1 MARKIFKYHG
11 YTLEELQEMSF
22 EDFMELLPSR
32 QRRSLKRGFLPR
44 QQIVLDKLRKLKAD
58 EEANG
63 KPKGGKPPVIRTH
76 CRDMIVLPEMVGTTF
91 GIYTGKEFFQVEIM
105 PEMIG
110 GYFGEFAPTRQ
121 RVQHGDPGMGATRS
135 SMFVPLK

>member
-1 MARKIFKYHG
+1 LARKVFKFRG
-11 YTLEELQEMSF
+11 YSLEELQAMSL
-22 EDFMELLPSR
+22 EEVIELLPSR

-44 QQIVLDKLRKLKAD
+44 QEKVLAKMEKVDI
-58 EEANG
+58 ENNNG
-63 KPKGGKPPVIRTH
+63 RPEVIKTH
-76 CRDMIVLPEMVGTTF
+76 CRDMIVLPNMVGYTF
-91 GIYTGKEFFQVEIM
+91 GIYNGKEFVEVTIK

-110 GYFGEFAPTRQ
+110 CYFGEFAQTRS

>member
-1 MARKIFKYHG
+1 MARKIFKYKG
-11 YTLEELQEMSF
+11 NTLEELQDMSL
-22 EDFMELLPSR
+22 EEVMELLPAR

-44 QQIVLDKLRKLKAD
+44 QQKVLDKMQKVK
-58 EEANG
+58 EEG
-63 KPKGGKPPVIRTH
+63 SKDGRPIVIKTH
-76 CRDMIVLPEMVGTTF
+76 CRDMIVLPNMVGTTF
-91 GIYTGKEFFQVEIM
+91 GIYNGKEFVEVTFT

-110 GYFGEFAPTRQ
+110 HYFGEYAPTRQ

>member
-1 MARKIFKYHG
+1 MARKIFKFRG
-11 YTLEELQEMSF
+11 YTLEELQDMSLD
-22 EDFMELLPSR
+22 EIADLLPSR

-44 QQIVLDKLRKLKAD
+44 QEKVLEKMEKVKNIKNDSGRPIVIK
-58 EEANG
+58 
-63 KPKGGKPPVIRTH
+63 TH
-76 CRDMIVLPEMVGTTF
+76 CRDMIILPNMVGLTF
-91 GIYTGKEFFQVEIM
+91 GIYNGKEFVEVTIK

-110 GYFGEFAPTRQ
+110 CYFGEFAQTRA

>member
-11 YTLEELQEMSF
+11 YTIEELKEMSL
-22 EDFMELLPSR
+22 EDLIKLLPSR

-44 QQIVLDKLRKLKAD
+44 QQIVLDKMRKLKKNED
-58 EEANG
+58 KNKSG
-63 KPKGGKPPVIRTH
+63 KPIVIKTH
-76 CRDMIVLPEMVGTTF
+76 CRDMIVLPEMVGTIF
-91 GIYTGKEFFQVEIM
+91 GIYNGKVFVEVEFT

-110 GYFGEFAPTRQ
+110 SYFGEFAPTRQ
-121 RVQHGDPGMGATRS
+121 KVQHGDPGMGATRS

>member
-1 MARKIFKYHG
+1 MARKIYKYRG
-11 YTLEELQEMSF
+11 YTLEELQNMSL
-22 EDFMELLPSR
+22 EDFIQLLPAR

-44 QQIVLDKLRKLKAD
+44 QQIVLDKMRKLND
-58 EEANG
+58 EG
-63 KPKGGKPPVIRTH
+63 KKDGRPVVIRTH

-91 GIYTGKEFFQVEIM
+91 GIYDGHNFVEVTIM

-110 GYFGEFAPTRQ
+110 CYFGEFAPTRQ

>member
-1 MARKIFKYHG
+1 MARKVFKYKG
-11 YTLEELQEMSF
+11 YTLEELQEMSL
-22 EDFMELLPSR
+22 EEVMKLYPAR

-44 QQIVLDKLRKLKAD
+44 QQKVLDKMRKLNKEGTKD
-58 EEANG
+58 G
-63 KPKGGKPPVIRTH
+63 RPVVVRTH

-91 GIYTGKEFFQVEIM
+91 GIYDGHNFVEVKIT
-105 PEMIG
+105 PEMLG
-110 GYFGEFAPTRQ
+110 HYFGEYAPTRQ

>member
-1 MARKIFKYHG
+1 MARKEFKYRG
-11 YTLEELQEMSF
+11 YSLEELQEMSLD
-22 EDFMELLPSR
+22 EVIKLLPAR

-44 QQIVLDKLRKLKAD
+44 QQVVLDKLRKLKKEGND
-58 EEANG
+58 DG
-63 KPKGGKPPVIRTH
+63 KPIVIKTH
-76 CRDMIVLPEMVGTTF
+76 CRDMVVLPEMVGTKF
-91 GIYTGKEFFQVEIM
+91 GIYNGQNFLEVEIT

-110 GYFGEFAPTRQ
+110 SYFGEFSPSRQ

>member
-1 MARKIFKYHG
+1 LARKVFKYKG
-11 YTLEELQEMSF
+11 YTLEELQEMSL
-22 EDFMELLPSR
+22 EEVMKLYPAR

-44 QQIVLDKLRKLKAD
+44 QQKVLDKMRKLNKEGTKD
-58 EEANG
+58 G
-63 KPKGGKPPVIRTH
+63 RPVVVRTH

-91 GIYTGKEFFQVEIM
+91 AIYDGHNFVEVKIT
-105 PEMIG
+105 PEMLG
-110 GYFGEFAPTRQ
+110 HYFGEFAPTRQ

>member
-1 MARKIFKYHG
+1 RKVFKYKG
-11 YTLEELQEMSF
+11 YTLEELQEMSL
-22 EDFMELLPSR
+22 EEVMKLYPAR

-44 QQIVLDKLRKLKAD
+44 QQKVLDKMRKLNKEGTKD
-58 EEANG
+58 G
-63 KPKGGKPPVIRTH
+63 RPVVVRTH

-91 GIYTGKEFFQVEIM
+91 AIYDGHNFVEVKIT
-105 PEMIG
+105 PEMLG
-110 GYFGEFAPTRQ
+110 HYFGEYAPTRK

>member
-1 MARKIFKYHG
+1 MARKIFKYRG
-11 YTLEELQEMSF
+11 YTIEELKEMSLEEF
-22 EDFMELLPSR
+22 IELLPAR

-44 QQIVLDKLRKLKAD
+44 QQSVLDKMRKLQKQD
-58 EEANG
+58 
-63 KPKGGKPPVIRTH
+63 KKGGKPVVVRTH
-76 CRDMIVLPEMVGTTF
+76 CRDMIVIPEMVGTTF
-91 GIYTGKEFFQVEIM
+91 GIYDGQNFVEVTIA

-110 GYFGEFAPTRQ
+110 HYFGEYAPTRK

>member
-1 MARKIFKYHG
+1 MARKVFKYKG
-11 YTLEELQEMSF
+11 YTLEELQEMSL
-22 EDFMELLPSR
+22 EEVMKLYPAR

-44 QQIVLDKLRKLKAD
+44 QQKVLDKMRKLNKEGTKD
-58 EEANG
+58 G
-63 KPKGGKPPVIRTH
+63 RPVVVRTH

-91 GIYTGKEFFQVEIM
+91 AIYDGHNFVEVKIT
-105 PEMIG
+105 PEMLG
-110 GYFGEFAPTRQ
+110 HYFGEYAPTRQ

>member
-1 MARKIFKYHG
+1 MARKIFKYQG
-11 YTLEELQEMSF
+11 LTLEELQDLSL
-22 EDFMELLPSR
+22 DELVEILPAR

-44 QQIVLDKLRKLKAD
+44 QQTVLDKFRKLKKQD
-58 EEANG
+58 EN
-63 KPKGGKPPVIRTH
+63 KKGGKPLVIKTH

-91 GIYTGKEFFQVEIM
+91 GIYNGHEFTEVTFT

-110 GYFGEFAPTRQ
+110 CYFGEFAPTRQ
-121 RVQHGDPGMGATRS
+121 KVTHGDPGMGATRS

>member
-1 MARKIFKYHG
+1 MARKIFKYRG
-11 YTLEELQEMSF
+11 FTLEELQDMSL
-22 EDFMELLPSR
+22 EEVIKLLPAR

-44 QQIVLDKLRKLKAD
+44 QKIVLDKMRKLNK
-58 EEANG
+58 EERKDG
-63 KPKGGKPPVIRTH
+63 KPVVIKTH

-91 GIYTGKEFFQVEIM
+91 GIYNGQNFVEVKIT

-110 GYFGEFAPTRQ
+110 CYFGEFAPTRQ

>member
-1 MARKIFKYHG
+1 MARKIFKYRGH
-11 YTLEELQEMSF
+11 TLEELQAMSL
-22 EDFMELLPSR
+22 EEVIELLPSR

-44 QQIVLDKLRKLKAD
+44 QEKVLAKMEKIDIENNDGRP
-58 EEANG
+58 E
-63 KPKGGKPPVIRTH
+63 VIKTH
-76 CRDMIVLPEMVGTTF
+76 CRDLIVLPNMVGYTF
-91 GIYTGKEFFQVEIM
+91 GIYNGKEFVEVTIK

-110 GYFGEFAPTRQ
+110 CYFGEFAQTRS

>member
-1 MARKIFKYHG
+1 MARKIFKFRG
-11 YTLEELQEMSF
+11 YTLEELQAMSL
-22 EDFMELLPSR
+22 EEVIELLPSR

-44 QQIVLDKLRKLKAD
+44 QEKVLAKMEKVDI
-58 EEANG
+58 ENNNG
-63 KPKGGKPPVIRTH
+63 RPEVIKTH
-76 CRDMIVLPEMVGTTF
+76 CRDLIVLPNMVGYTF
-91 GIYTGKEFFQVEIM
+91 GIYNGREFVEVTIK

-110 GYFGEFAPTRQ
+110 CYFGEFAQTRS

>member
-1 MARKIFKYHG
+1 LARKVFKYKG
-11 YTLEELQEMSF
+11 YSLEELKEMSL
-22 EDFMELLPSR
+22 EEVMKLYPAR

-44 QQIVLDKLRKLKAD
+44 QQKVLDKMRKLNKEGTKD
-58 EEANG
+58 G
-63 KPKGGKPPVIRTH
+63 RPVVIRTH
-76 CRDMIVLPEMVGTTF
+76 CRDMIVIPEMVGTTF
-91 GIYTGKEFFQVEIM
+91 GIYDGQNFVEVTIA

-110 GYFGEFAPTRQ
+110 HYFGEYAPTRK